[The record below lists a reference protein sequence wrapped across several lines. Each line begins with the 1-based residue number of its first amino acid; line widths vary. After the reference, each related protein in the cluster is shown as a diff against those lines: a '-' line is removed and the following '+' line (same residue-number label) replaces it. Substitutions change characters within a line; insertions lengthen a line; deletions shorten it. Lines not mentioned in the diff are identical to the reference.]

1 LAQETMDEAD
11 RKALAGML
19 AAKKFDPFISH
30 IRFPHYKNLAP
41 DLKIDFDF
49 PITALVGPNGT
60 NKSSILRA
68 IQGSPGNENLGVYW
82 FSTSTDPIDETGAR
96 NAFIYGYHHAG
107 AGKVVEVLKLR
118 IKKDEDPDY
127 WEPSRAL
134 TSYGMAKFEG
144 PVAENRNKTRWD
156 TIVKPVVYVDFR
168 QTMSAF
174 DRAFYYGTKQQG
186 ETFRDRKDFLR
197 KRSPKLADAI
207 RLGATS
213 YSYRIER
220 IIDEEN
226 RLLDAEELKTAC
238 TILGREYAEIR
249 WIRHKFFNVNG
260 ATCVLKTSDMSY
272 TEAFAGSGEFAV
284 VRLVVALAG
293 AEAGSLI
300 LLDEPE
306 VSLHPGAQERLM
318 SFLFARVKKLKH
330 QVVLAT
336 HSPGIIR
343 WLPPEAIKVL
353 IVDPT
358 TRKVVLPSQA
368 TSADEAFF
376 YIGEPIAGKTT
387 VIVEDELAK
396 HVVMR
401 AIKRGG
407 ESFSNRFEVK
417 FYPGGS
423 QTLWSSFVPVFSA
436 DSRSDIL
443 LLLDGDKKPSTDLPH
458 PDRVP
463 VAESE
468 NLREALNEY
477 AGVNFKF
484 GVDGGAEGGN
494 KAQIDA
500 AVRGLVNWVHAH
512 VDYLPG
518 PIPEAFVWDN
528 MTKTADTAAFESLA
542 DPKKRFDD
550 LARKELG
557 RASFESV
564 SSQDI
569 LSTQLRRLATVPADH
584 PDLIKLHERLAK
596 AAGP

>member
-1 LAQETMDEAD
+1 MDEAD
-11 RKALAGML
+11 RKALKAML
-19 AAKKFDPFISH
+19 AARKFDPYISH

-41 DLKIDFDF
+41 DLKIELDF

-107 AGKVVEVLKLR
+107 AGKLVEVLKLR

-134 TSYGMAKFEG
+134 TSYGMARFEG
-144 PVAENRNKTRWD
+144 SGAENRNKTRWD

-186 ETFRDRKDFLR
+186 ETFRERKDFLR
-197 KRSPKLADAI
+197 KRSPRLADAI
-207 RLGATS
+207 RSGATS

-226 RLLDAEELKTAC
+226 RLLNPEELKAAC
-238 TILGREYAEIR
+238 TILGREYDEIR

-260 ATCVLKTSDMSY
+260 ATCVLKTSDISY

-293 AEAGSLI
+293 AEPGSLI

-318 SFLFARVKKLKH
+318 SFLFAKVKALKH

-353 IVDPT
+353 VVDPT
-358 TRKVVLPSQA
+358 TGKVVLPSQA
-368 TSADEAFF
+368 TPADEAFF

-396 HVVMR
+396 HVVMKALR
-401 AIKRGG
+401 RGG
-407 ESFSNRFEVK
+407 EAFSSRFDVK
-417 FYPGGS
+417 HYPGGA
-423 QTLWSSFVPVFSA
+423 QTLWSGYLPVFSA
-436 DSRSDIL
+436 EGRSDIL
-443 LLLDGDKKPSTDLPH
+443 VLLDGDKKPSATLPD
-458 PDRVP
+458 PDHVP
-463 VAESE
+463 AAGSE
-468 NLREALNEY
+468 QLREALNEY
-477 AGVNFKF
+477 ADVKIKF
-484 GVDGGAEGGN
+484 GVDGGADGGN

-500 AVRGLVNWVHAH
+500 AVRGLVKWARTHI
-512 VDYLPG
+512 DYLPG

-528 MTKTADTAAFESLA
+528 MTKTTETAEFDALA

-557 RASFESV
+557 RESFESL
-564 SSQDI
+564 SSADI
-569 LSTQLRRLATVPADH
+569 LATQLRKLATVSADH
-584 PDLIKLHERLAK
+584 SDLVKLHERLAK